1 MTEPPLSRLAVGMR
15 HATESGTAV
24 KAPRLLLRHW
34 TERRRVVLAAAAIAL
49 VGIAAAINLTGHAD
63 LAVLAVVPV
72 MLVALELGIRGGVA
86 AAAFGC
92 ALIALAPVDAGA
104 GTDIPGTLARAFA
117 LVSVAVIAG
126 RFSDR
131 MREVQRRAAQTL
143 QSGLRLSA
151 LGDKDALPVVVAQS
165 AMRVVDADGASVD
178 LEGFGSA
185 TLGHSD
191 PRAAITPVQVR
202 GRGLGEIEVSK
213 SAGLRSEDRATLRL
227 LALQAGLAV
236 ENLLLLERERERVAV
251 EGELRAARSRL
262 DEQQSALGHLVKDQE
277 AERMRVAAKLHD
289 DLGQILA
296 AVLWGLQLLPV
307 ETENP
312 TLPELRG
319 QVVSVLDDL
328 REIAGSLRPPT
339 LDQLGLV
346 SALGTLA
353 DRARSRDGL
362 DVSINAGPLPA
373 QIPADVQTGIY
384 RIVEDAIAQ
393 LGGEA
398 TSTMA
403 ELSEDRGILQL
414 VMILPLPGER
424 AALLGPIRGRAELLG
439 GTLQVQELGPRL
451 TRLIVDIPL
460 YQETVAKQAA

>member
-1 MTEPPLSRLAVGMR
+1 MLGAAGLALAGLALAI
-15 HATESGTAV
+15 HASGD
-24 KAPRLLLRHW
+24 
-34 TERRRVVLAAAAIAL
+34 
-49 VGIAAAINLTGHAD
+49 AD

-72 MLVALELGIRGGVA
+72 ILVALELGLRGGIVA
-86 AAAFGC
+86 AALGC
-92 ALIALAPVDAGA
+92 ALIALAPLDADGGTHLA
-104 GTDIPGTLARAFA
+104 GMLARGFA
-117 LVSVAVIAG
+117 VVFVAVIAG

-131 MREVQRRAAQTL
+131 MREVQRRSAQTL

-151 LGDKDALPVVVAQS
+151 LGDKDALAVAVAQS
-165 AMRVVDADGASVD
+165 AMRVVEADGASVD
-178 LEGFGSA
+178 LDGFGTA
-185 TLGHSD
+185 RLGHAER
-191 PRAAITPVQVR
+191 RATITPVQVR

-213 SAGLRSEDRATLRL
+213 RSGLQPEDRATLRL

-262 DEQQSALGHLVKDQE
+262 DEQQSVLGQLVKGQE
-277 AERMRVAAKLHD
+277 EERVRVARKLHD

-307 ETENP
+307 DTQNP

-328 REIAGSLRPPT
+328 RDLAGSLRPPT

-346 SALGTLA
+346 SGLEFLA
-353 DRARSRDGL
+353 ERARQRDGV
-362 DVSINAGPLPA
+362 DVSITARPLP
-373 QIPADVQTGIY
+373 PDLPPEVQTGIY

-393 LGGEA
+393 LGRDAG
-398 TSTMA
+398 STLA
-403 ELSEDRGILQL
+403 ELSTEEGVVRLA
-414 VMILPLPGER
+414 MILPLPGER
-424 AALLGPIRGRAELLG
+424 AATLLPVRGRAELLG
-439 GTLQVQELGPRL
+439 GTLRIQELGPRL

-460 YQETVAKQAA
+460 FQDTIQQAA